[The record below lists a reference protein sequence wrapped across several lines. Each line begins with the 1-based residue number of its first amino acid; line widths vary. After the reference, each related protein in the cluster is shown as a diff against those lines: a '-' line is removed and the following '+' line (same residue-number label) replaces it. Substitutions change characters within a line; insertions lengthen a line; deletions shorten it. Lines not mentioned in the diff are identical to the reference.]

1 MDNAPHKGY
10 IIGNMPPIKP
20 KALVVSTT
28 FPLGAEDR
36 RTARFVYDLA
46 DALGD
51 RFEVWALAPHH
62 PGAARRERLGRVNVV
77 RFRYF
82 LPTSAQRLADGR
94 GMMANFREGLLPKL
108 QAPFLFLFLFL
119 NVWYWG
125 RKLKPALVNPH
136 WVLPAGLCVAAARPP
151 GTRIL
156 MCHAAG
162 VFLLKRLPLRRLLGR
177 FIVRAMD
184 RVFTSSRFIAESLDE
199 AGEIKSGAV
208 RVGPGVR
215 ASNFA
220 RQMSRDDAKTKLECD
235 VGAPRLLFV
244 GRMVEKK
251 GITYLI
257 DAMPSAVASFP
268 DVRLVLVGGG
278 PLQDEM
284 AAKTR
289 AAGLEKNVV
298 FAGYKSHDEL
308 KEYLWAADYLV
319 VPSVVDASGETEGMP
334 TVILEAFAAGCPA
347 VGSRVDGIPE
357 LITEGE
363 TGFLCETRDAGS
375 LADALVRALSAD
387 PGPLGENAAEV
398 AKRYDF
404 SVVAEIYYEAVT
416 KGDGG

>member
-1 MDNAPHKGY
+1 
-10 IIGNMPPIKP
+10 MPSGKR

-46 DALGD
+46 DALAE
-51 RFEVWALAPHH
+51 RFDVWALAPHH
-62 PGAARRERLGRVNVV
+62 PGAARRERLGRVNVI

-94 GMMANFREGLLPKL
+94 GMMANFREGFLPKL

-136 WVLPAGLCVAAARPP
+136 WLLPAGLCVAAARPP

-177 FIVRAMD
+177 FTVSAMD

-220 RQMSRDDAKTKLECD
+220 RQMSRGEAKKKLGYD
-235 VGAPRLLFV
+235 VGAPLLLFV

-251 GITYLI
+251 GITYLM
-257 DAMPSAVASFP
+257 DAMPEVVASFP
-268 DVRLVLVGGG
+268 DVKLVLVGG

-289 AAGLEKNVV
+289 AAGLGNNVV

-357 LITEGE
+357 LIAEGE

-375 LADALVRALSAD
+375 LSDALVRALSAD
-387 PGPLGENAAEV
+387 PGPQGENAAEV

-404 SVVAEIYYEAVT
+404 SVVAEIYYDAVVE
-416 KGDGG
+416 GNGR

>member
-1 MDNAPHKGY
+1 VDTVRHSGY
-10 IIGNMPPIKP
+10 IIPRMPSTKP

-28 FPLGAEDR
+28 FPLGADDR
-36 RTARFVYDLA
+36 RTARFVFDLA
-46 DALGD
+46 DELAE

-62 PGAARRERLGRVNVV
+62 PSAARRERIGRVNVV

-82 LPTSAQRLADGR
+82 LPASAQRLADGR
-94 GMMANFREGLLPKL
+94 GMMANFREGPLPKL

-151 GTRIL
+151 GKRIM

-162 VFLLKRLPLRRLLGR
+162 VFLLKRLPLRRFLGR
-177 FIVRAMD
+177 FIVNAMD

-199 AGEIKSGAV
+199 AAGIESGAV

-220 RQMSRDDAKTKLECD
+220 RRTSRVEAKTKLGYEPD
-235 VGAPRLLFV
+235 DSLLLFV

-257 DAMPSAVASFP
+257 DAMPEVVAVFP
-268 DVRLVLVGGG
+268 DVKLVLVGGG
-278 PLQDEM
+278 PLREEI
-284 AAKTR
+284 AARTR

-308 KEYLWAADYLV
+308 KGYLWAADYLV
-319 VPSVVDASGETEGMP
+319 VPSVVDASGETEGLP

-357 LITEGE
+357 LITDGE

-387 PGPLGENAAEV
+387 PGPLGERAAGV
-398 AKRYDF
+398 AKQYDF
-404 SVVAEIYYEAVT
+404 SVVAEIYYEAVME
-416 KGDGG
+416 GNGR

>member
-1 MDNAPHKGY
+1 MLPA
-10 IIGNMPPIKP
+10 KP

-28 FPLGAEDR
+28 FPLGADDR

-46 DALGD
+46 DALAEHFD
-51 RFEVWALAPHH
+51 VWALAPHH

-82 LPTSAQRLADGR
+82 IPTSAQRLADGR
-94 GMMANFREGLLPKL
+94 GMMANLREGVLPKL

-136 WVLPAGLCVAAARPP
+136 WALPAGLCVAAARPP
-151 GTRIL
+151 GKRIL

-162 VFLLKRLPLRRLLGR
+162 VFLLKRLPFRRLLGR
-177 FIVRAMD
+177 FIVSAMD
-184 RVFTSSRFIAESLDE
+184 QVFTSSRFIAESLDE
-199 AGEIKSGAV
+199 AGGMKSGAV

-215 ASNFA
+215 TSNFA
-220 RQMSRDDAKTKLECD
+220 RQMSRSEAKTKLGYD
-235 VGAPRLLFV
+235 VDAPLLLFV

-257 DAMPSAVASFP
+257 DAMPVAVASFP
-268 DVRLVLVGGG
+268 DVKLVLVGGG
-278 PLQDEM
+278 PLQDEIS
-284 AAKTR
+284 AKTR

-319 VPSVVDASGETEGMP
+319 APSVVDASGETEGMP

-357 LITEGE
+357 LITDGE

-375 LADALVRALSAD
+375 LAGALVRALSAD
-387 PGPLGENAAEV
+387 PGPQGENAAEV

-404 SVVAEIYYEAVT
+404 SVVAEIYYEAVME
-416 KGDGG
+416 GNGR

>member
-1 MDNAPHKGY
+1 
-10 IIGNMPPIKP
+10 MPPQKP

-28 FPLGAEDR
+28 FPLGADDR
-36 RTARFVYDLA
+36 RTARFVHDLA
-46 DALGD
+46 NALAE
-51 RFEVWALAPHH
+51 RFDVWALAPHH

-82 LPTSAQRLADGR
+82 WPTSAQRLADGR

-151 GTRIL
+151 GTRIM

-162 VFLLKRLPLRRLLGR
+162 VFLLKRLPFRRFLGR
-177 FIVRAMD
+177 FTVGAMD
-184 RVFTSSRFIAESLDE
+184 RIFTSSRFIAESLDE
-199 AGEIKSGAV
+199 AAGVESGATA
-208 RVGPGVR
+208 VGPGVHT
-215 ASNFA
+215 AYFA
-220 RQMSRDDAKTKLECD
+220 RRLTRDEAKWKLGYGPGD
-235 VGAPRLLFV
+235 PLLFFV

-257 DAMPSAVASFP
+257 DAMPAVVEAFP
-268 DVRLVLVGGG
+268 NVRLVLVGGG
-278 PLQDEM
+278 LLQDEM
-284 AAKTR
+284 AAKTSTI
-289 AAGLEKNVV
+289 GLDGNVV
-298 FAGYKSHDEL
+298 FLGYKSHDEL
-308 KEYLWAADYLV
+308 KEYLWAADYIV
-319 VPSVVDASGETEGMP
+319 VPSVVDAGGETEGMP

-363 TGFLCETRDAGS
+363 TGFLCETRDSAS
-375 LADALVRALSAD
+375 LADALIRALSAD
-387 PGPLGENAAEV
+387 PTLLGERAAEV
-398 AKRYDF
+398 AVNFDF
-404 SVVAEIYYEAVT
+404 SKVAEIYYKAVFE
-416 KGDGG
+416 KEKC

>member
-1 MDNAPHKGY
+1 
-10 IIGNMPPIKP
+10 
-20 KALVVSTT
+20 
-28 FPLGAEDR
+28 
-36 RTARFVYDLA
+36 
-46 DALGD
+46 
-51 RFEVWALAPHH
+51 
-62 PGAARRERLGRVNVV
+62 
-77 RFRYF
+77 
-82 LPTSAQRLADGR
+82 
-94 GMMANFREGLLPKL
+94 
-108 QAPFLFLFLFL
+108 
-119 NVWYWG
+119 
-125 RKLKPALVNPH
+125 
-136 WVLPAGLCVAAARPP
+136 
-151 GTRIL
+151 
-156 MCHAAG
+156 
-162 VFLLKRLPLRRLLGR
+162 
-177 FIVRAMD
+177 MD

-220 RQMSRDDAKTKLECD
+220 RQMSRGDAKTKLDYD
-235 VGAPRLLFV
+235 VGMPLLLFV

-278 PLQDEM
+278 PLQEET

>member
-1 MDNAPHKGY
+1 
-10 IIGNMPPIKP
+10 MPSPKP

-28 FPLGAEDR
+28 FPLGAEDK

-46 DALGD
+46 DALAEYFD
-51 RFEVWALAPHH
+51 VWALAPHH

-82 LPTSAQRLADGR
+82 LPASAQRLADGR

-151 GTRIL
+151 GKRIL

-162 VFLLKRLPLRRLLGR
+162 VFLLKRLPLRRFVGR
-177 FIVRAMD
+177 FTVNAMD

-220 RQMSRDDAKTKLECD
+220 RQVSRVDAKEELGYD
-235 VGAPRLLFV
+235 VNEPLLLFV

-257 DAMPSAVASFP
+257 DAMPDAVASFP
-268 DVRLVLVGGG
+268 DVKLVLVGGG
-278 PLQDEM
+278 PLQEEM
-284 AAKTR
+284 SAKTR

-308 KEYLWAADYLV
+308 REYLWAADYLV

-357 LITEGE
+357 LINEGE

-375 LADALVRALSAD
+375 LADALTRALSTD
-387 PGPLGENAAEV
+387 PGPLGEKAAEI

-404 SVVAEIYYEAVT
+404 SAVAEIYRDAVME
-416 KGDGG
+416 GDGK